1 MRKASIL
8 IPLHDNHFANRLC
21 LEDAIANSGITDFE
35 LLFYNNGSTDL
46 KVGEW
51 AKSICQRKP
60 GSQYFESH
68 VIKRNSEVL
77 NFLLNQA
84 TNEYVCIIPCPIFLS
99 KNWLFEMICQNSQI
113 IGSGITCIA
122 DHDNRG
128 ELSSKMNEDEQFTI
142 VYEPPYNIVRG
153 VFLFHWSICKQIG
166 GFDPEMNQ
174 GFEFDQFCYRVGK
187 LGLSNYYLCDF
198 HGTKIAGLTPSC
210 FFETTK
216 EQYHSRINKMVKEQ
230 NFAIKISEATNNEKI
245 AMKHITDVMN
255 KFGSIFK
262 KEFYLE
268 LSETFGFE
276 IIGFAKEETKYLDDF
291 CETYN
296 LTWIVLPGRTMAR
309 AISIQ
314 FYDKQTK

>member
-8 IPLHDNHFANRLC
+8 IPLHDNNFANQLC
-21 LEDAIANSGITDFE
+21 LENAIANSGIIDFE
-35 LLFYNNGSTDL
+35 LLIYNNGSTDI
-46 KVGEW
+46 KVREW
-51 AKSICQRKP
+51 AIEICQRKP
-60 GSQYFESH
+60 GSLYFESP

-77 NFLLNQA
+77 NYLLNQA
-84 TNEYVCIIPCPIFLS
+84 TNEYICIIPYPTFLP
-99 KNWLFEMICQNSQI
+99 KNWLFEMICQNAQI
-113 IGSGITCIA
+113 IGSGITCIS

-128 ELSSKMNEDEQFTI
+128 ELSSKMNEDDQFTI

-153 VFLFHWSICKQIG
+153 VFLFHWSVCKQIG

-198 HGTKIAGLTPSC
+198 HATKIAHLTSTC
-210 FFETTK
+210 FYETTK

-230 NFAIKISEATNNEKI
+230 NFTIKISEATANEKV
-245 AMKHITDVMN
+245 AMKHIKEVMS
-255 KFGSIFK
+255 KFNSVFK

-276 IIGFAKEETKYLDDF
+276 IIGFAQEETKHLDSF
-291 CETYN
+291 CKKYN
-296 LTWIVLPGRTMAR
+296 LQWIVLPGKTMAR

-314 FYDKQTK
+314 FYDKEKK